1 MSINNPERFLAG
13 FWDWGFLDK
22 CFGGKIKVSDLDGI
36 VERRG
41 HFLVLET
48 KKKGVSIPSGQR
60 IMFERMAKTGLIT
73 VIVIWGDKNATE
85 EIQIY
90 YPGCEAPTPKK
101 AATNEDVQHVAEW
114 WNNYVNNIKVFN
126 LKGDDIAV
134 YAIVPANASEIAN
147 VERILTAGVQHLMN
161 LGHEQELRRILAGL
175 QKQLEKVS

>member
-13 FWDWGFLDK
+13 VWDWKFLDK
-22 CFGGKIKVSDLDGI
+22 CFDGKIKVSDLDGI

-41 HFLVLET
+41 HFFVLET
-48 KKKGVSIPSGQR
+48 KKKGVLIPGGQR

-85 EIQIY
+85 EVQIY
-90 YPGCEAPTPKK
+90 YPGRAAPTLKK

-114 WNNYVNNIKVFN
+114 WNNYVNNTKVFN
-126 LKGDDIAV
+126 LNGAV
-134 YAIVPANASEIAN
+134 YAIVPANDSGVTS
-147 VERILTAGVQHLMN
+147 VERILTAGVEHLMN

-175 QKQLEKVS
+175 QMQLEKVS